1 MKKRLIK
8 IIPATAVVLFLSSV
22 QLDAS
27 GNFKFGDAQSYTK
40 NTKTDFTELV
50 DTEKQTM
57 YLKTDANIL
66 SDESN
71 VSSTIETDTKGTQ
84 IQLISASGELCKVI
98 TPSGKVGYVSLNK
111 LTSNV
116 ETIFDDADETKYAD
130 GDIEIKQLPQ
140 AESTTLL
147 TKTTDDEIHV
157 IGTNEYEYY
166 EVETDGVT
174 GYVLKDQLKDEK
186 TPVPVVSTEDYSSV
200 YASFGSTGTL
210 TKASGVNYYGGRRET
225 YYSSNVL
232 YHYLTPTWT
241 LDSEGFYRDGEYY
254 VVAAS
259 DMPQGTT
266 FSCSKGA
273 CIVLDTGCPAG
284 TTDYYVAW

>member
-57 YLKTDANIL
+57 YLKTDSNIL

-186 TPVPVVSTEDYSSV
+186 TPAPVVSTEDYSSV

-241 LDSEGFYRDGEYY
+241 LDS
-254 VVAAS
+254 
-259 DMPQGTT
+259 
-266 FSCSKGA
+266 
-273 CIVLDTGCPAG
+273 
-284 TTDYYVAW
+284 

>member
-1 MKKRLIK
+1 MKKKFIK
-8 IIPATAVVLFLSSV
+8 FIPVTALVLYLSGL

-27 GNFKFGDAQSYTK
+27 GNFTFGNTMSYTS
-40 NTKTDFTELV
+40 DADAEFTNLV

-57 YLKTDANIL
+57 YLKSDTNVL
-66 SDESN
+66 SDESS
-71 VSSTIETDTKGTQ
+71 VSSTIETDGKGTQ
-84 IQLISASGELCKVI
+84 VQLISASGELCKII
-98 TPSGKVGYVSLNK
+98 TPSGKVGYVKVDK

-116 ETIFDDADETKYAD
+116 ETIFNDVDETKYASD
-130 GDIEIKQLPQ
+130 DLEVKQLPQ
-140 AESTTLL
+140 SESTTLL

-157 IGTNEYEYY
+157 IGTNDYDYY
-166 EVETDGVT
+166 EVETDGVI
-174 GYVLKDQLKDEK
+174 GYVLKDQLKDER
-186 TPVPVVSTEDYSSV
+186 TPAPVVSYEDYSAV
-200 YASFGSTGTL
+200 FASMGSTGTL

-241 LDSEGFYRDGEYY
+241 LDSEGFYRDGDYY

>member
-27 GNFKFGDAQSYTK
+27 GNFKFGDTQAYTK

-66 SDESN
+66 SDESS
-71 VSSTIETDTKGTQ
+71 VSSTIETDAKGTQ

-116 ETIFDDADETKYAD
+116 ETIFDEVDETKYAD

-186 TPVPVVSTEDYSSV
+186 TPAPVVSTEDYSSV

>member
-57 YLKTDANIL
+57 YLKTDSNIL

>member
-116 ETIFDDADETKYAD
+116 ETIFDDVDETKYAD

-140 AESTTLL
+140 AESSTLL

-166 EVETDGVT
+166 EVETDGVI

-186 TPVPVVSTEDYSSV
+186 TPAPVVSTEDYSSV

>member
-1 MKKRLIK
+1 MKKRVIK
-8 IIPATAVVLFLSSV
+8 MIPATALVLFLSGL
-22 QLDAS
+22 QIDAR
-27 GNFKFGDAQSYTK
+27 GNFSFGNTQAYTK
-40 NTKTDFTELV
+40 SNETDFTELV
-50 DTEKQTM
+50 DTDKQTM
-57 YLKTDANIL
+57 YLKSDANIL
-66 SDESN
+66 SEESS

-84 IQLISASGELCKVI
+84 VQLVSANGELCKVI
-98 TPSGKVGYVSLNK
+98 TPSGKIGYVNVSK

-116 ETIFDDADETKYAD
+116 ETIFNEIDETKYAD

-140 AESTTLL
+140 AESTTIS
-147 TKTTDDEIHV
+147 TKTTDDELHL
-157 IGTNEYEYY
+157 IGTNDYDYY
-166 EVETDGVT
+166 EVEADGMI
-174 GYVLKDQLKDEK
+174 GYVLKDQVKDEK
-186 TPVPVVSTEDYSSV
+186 TPVVVVSTEDYSSV
-200 YASFGSTGTL
+200 YANFGSSGTL

-241 LDSEGFYRDGEYY
+241 LDSEGFYRNGEYY